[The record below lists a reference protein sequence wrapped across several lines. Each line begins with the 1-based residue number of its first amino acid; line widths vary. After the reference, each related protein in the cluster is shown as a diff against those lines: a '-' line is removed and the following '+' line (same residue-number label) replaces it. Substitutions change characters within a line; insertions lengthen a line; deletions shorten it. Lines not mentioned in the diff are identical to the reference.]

1 MKEKNEEMRKEVK
14 SIHRFFMEDDDYED
28 LDEYIADELYNAGYR
43 KQEWISVEDRLPEY
57 TLTRD
62 IFGRPQDYVSDS
74 VLVCVESSECDG
86 VHRYVST
93 DFMIGRKPEEVHWLM
108 SCGYGGTAVYHQK
121 ITHWMP
127 LPEPPKM
134 KGGAE

>member
-43 KQEWISVEDRLPEY
+43 KVIQCKD
-57 TLTRD
+57 
-62 IFGRPQDYVSDS
+62 
-74 VLVCVESSECDG
+74 CVFCEVVYPVKMLGKEA
-86 VHRYVST
+86 
-93 DFMIGRKPEEVHWLM
+93 EEVWYCRLLRQCTKPDVFC
-108 SCGYGGTAVYHQK
+108 SFA
-121 ITHWMP
+121 
-127 LPEPPKM
+127 KM